1 MDFRRTVEFK
11 RAEHFF
17 EAAQK
22 RMGVLLCKS
31 TIVEAQCFFL
41 AGVYLMAT
49 LRPLEAWKMFVQA
62 LTCCQA
68 FVSEQAT
75 DDGRESEQRLQE
87 SIYWTCFKSELY
99 VVSHTLIHCR
109 FLTQSPR
116 ELRLEL
122 NVFENSIWDLTYPAF
137 YPSPPDGLKS
147 QREVVW
153 YYYLGEIA
161 LRRLGNRIL
170 NFFHKAHQP
179 KIDIDAV
186 RGFEQQASDWI
197 HSLPSVLNFEL
208 TAPGQSPGGDLVD
221 SLKFI
226 LDGHLL
232 DCYEMLYWPFL
243 TEIVLHGLPPPAG
256 NNGQLQQQAV
266 EQLAYKSLHIC
277 VQRIHKNEH
286 GFFSRHHGTWLMLR
300 SCTRSALVLLA
311 ARKDPV
317 LAGLMP
323 RDWEAA
329 VWKVVR
335 MLDFWGRESL
345 DSGDRLRVIRDC
357 MQEVTAGAEGE

>member
-1 MDFRRTVEFK
+1 MTVVKASKDCK
-11 RAEHFF
+11 RAYTGPVSN
-17 EAAQK
+17 QNCT
-22 RMGVLLCKS
+22 LPPIPSQC
-31 TIVEAQCFFL
+31 TIHSNP
-41 AGVYLMAT
+41 YH
-49 LRPLEAWKMFVQA
+49 
-62 LTCCQA
+62 
-68 FVSEQAT
+68 S
-75 DDGRESEQRLQE
+75 
-87 SIYWTCFKSELY
+87 
-99 VVSHTLIHCR
+99 
-109 FLTQSPR
+109 

-170 NFFHKAHQP
+170 NFFHKAHHP

-186 RGFEQQASDWI
+186 AGFEQQAADWI
-197 HSLPSVLNFEL
+197 RSLPSVLNFEL
-208 TAPGQSPGGDLVD
+208 TGQSPGGDLVD

-243 TEIVLHGLPPPAG
+243 TEIILHGLPAAPAG
-256 NNGQLQQQAV
+256 SYQHQPL

-317 LAGLMP
+317 LANLMP
-323 RDWEAA
+323 QDWEQA
-329 VWKVVR
+329 VWKVAK
-335 MLDFWGRESL
+335 MLEFWKSESR
-345 DSGDRLRVIRDC
+345 DCDDRLGIIRSC
-357 MQEVTAGAEGE
+357 MREFTLGAAGG